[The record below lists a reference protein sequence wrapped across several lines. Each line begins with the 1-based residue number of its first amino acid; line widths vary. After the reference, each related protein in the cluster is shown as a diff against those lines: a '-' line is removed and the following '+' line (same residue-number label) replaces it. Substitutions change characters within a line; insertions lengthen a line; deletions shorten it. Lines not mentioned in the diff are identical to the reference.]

1 MTSEPETTEINPP
14 PPPPAAADV
23 AAVAERHRQ
32 RRIFVGILLT
42 LATIVGLFGI
52 IAVWANRQVL
62 NTDNVTDMSSRILA
76 DKQVQTALSAY
87 LVNQL
92 FTSVNVQ
99 GNLQSVLPKQLQ
111 PLAGPLASG
120 TRQIANSQAPRLLAS
135 AKVQAAF
142 SGAVRAAHL
151 TLLKVLN
158 GGGNTVSTHGGLVTL
173 NLRSLITQLA
183 SSLGLSSQLAAAR
196 LKIPS
201 GAGATVRSAAQNKLG
216 IKLPP
221 ASGQLVIL
229 RSHQLKAAQDIVKA
243 LRSLAILLPLVAF
256 ALYAFAV
263 GLAKGWRRRALG
275 ACGWC
280 LFGTGIFVLLFR
292 RVGGNALVNNLVKID
307 SNRPAVH
314 QIWMIAT
321 SLLYDIAI
329 AVIVYGLIITLV
341 SWLFGNTRPAT
352 AVRRAL
358 APTLRDEPVW
368 TWVTVAIVF
377 LLIVVWGPTPAFR
390 QIIPI
395 IIIGALVALAVELLH
410 RRAAEEFPDARR
422 GDTFRAIRAWYS
434 AHRSGTA
441 ATSSADARASHRADE
456 LERLAALHDR
466 GVLTDDEF
474 AVQKA
479 LVLGPQ

>member
-1 MTSEPETTEINPP
+1 MTSEPETTEMDLPE
-14 PPPPAAADV
+14 PPAGTSGVPTPAT
-23 AAVAERHRQ
+23 RRRQ
-32 RRIFVGILLT
+32 KRIFVGLLLT

-62 NTDNVTDMSSRILA
+62 NTDNVTNMSSRILA

-92 FTSVNVQ
+92 FASVNVQ
-99 GNLQSVLPKQLQ
+99 GSLQSVLPKPLQ

-120 TRQIANSQAPRLLAS
+120 TRQIANSQAPKLLAS
-135 AKVQAAF
+135 SRVQDAF
-142 SGAVRAAHL
+142 RGAVRAAHL
-151 TLLKVLN
+151 SLLKVLN

-183 SSLGLSSQLAAAR
+183 SSLGLSNQLAAAKS
-196 LKIPS
+196 KIPS
-201 GAGATVRSAAQNKLG
+201 GAGATARNAAQSKLG

-221 ASGQLVIL
+221 ASGQIVIL
-229 RSHQLKAAQDIVKA
+229 RSHQLKAAQNIVKA
-243 LRSLAILLPLVAF
+243 LRSLAIVLPLVAF

-263 GLAKGWRRRALG
+263 ALAKGWRRRALG

-292 RVGGNALVNNLVKID
+292 RIGGNALVNNLVKID

-314 QIWMIAT
+314 QIWTIAT

-329 AVIVYGLIITLV
+329 AVLIYGLIIAIAA
-341 SWLFGNTRPAT
+341 WLGGPSRPAT
-352 AVRRAL
+352 AIRRAL
-358 APTLRDEPVW
+358 APPLRDEPVW
-368 TWVTVAIVF
+368 TWATVVVVF

-395 IIIGALVALAVELLH
+395 IVIAALVVLGVEVL
-410 RRAAEEFPDARR
+410 RRSTAEQFPNAQR
-422 GDTFRAIRAWYS
+422 GDTLHAAQAWYS
-434 AHRSGTA
+434 SHRSGTA
-441 ATSSADARASHRADE
+441 ATSSADARAGHRADE

-466 GVLTDDEF
+466 GVLTDEEF
-474 AVQKA
+474 ASQKA
-479 LVLGPQ
+479 LVLGQR

>member
-1 MTSEPETTEINPP
+1 MTSEQETTEMDPP
-14 PPPPAAADV
+14 QPPAAAGV
-23 AAVAERHRQ
+23 PAATRRRQ
-32 RRIFVGILLT
+32 RRIFVGVLLT

-62 NTDNVTDMSSRILA
+62 NTDNVTSMSSRILA

-92 FTSVNVQ
+92 FTAVNVQ
-99 GNLQSVLPKQLQ
+99 GSLQSVLPKQLQ

-158 GGGNTVSTHGGLVTL
+158 GGGNTVSTSGGVVTL

-183 SSLGLSSQLAAAR
+183 SSLGLSSQLAAAKS
-196 LKIPS
+196 KIPS
-201 GAGATVRSAAQNKLG
+201 GASTTVRSAAQNKLG

-221 ASGQLVIL
+221 SSGELVIL
-229 RSHQLKAAQDIVKA
+229 RAHQLNTAQKIVKA
-243 LRSLAILLPLVAF
+243 LRSLAIVLPLVAF

-263 GLAKGWRRRALG
+263 GLAKGWRRKALRN
-275 ACGWC
+275 CGWC

-292 RVGGNALVNNLVKID
+292 RIGGNALVNNLVKID

-314 QIWMIAT
+314 QIWTIAT

-329 AVIVYGLIITLV
+329 AVIVYGLVIVLV
-341 SWLFGNTRPAT
+341 SWLFGQTRPAT
-352 AVRRAL
+352 ALRRAL

-368 TWVTVAIVF
+368 TWVAVAIVF

-390 QIIPI
+390 QLIPI
-395 IIIGALVALAVELLH
+395 IVIGALIALAVELLH
-410 RRAAEEFPDARR
+410 RRAAEEFPDAQR
-422 GDTFRAIRAWYS
+422 GDTFRAIRAWYA
-434 AHRSGTA
+434 AHRSGA
-441 ATSSADARASHRADE
+441 ASTSSADARASHRADE

-474 AVQKA
+474 ASQKA
-479 LVLGPQ
+479 LVLGQP

>member
-1 MTSEPETTEINPP
+1 MTSEPETTEMDPP
-14 PPPPAAADV
+14 QPPAAADV
-23 AAVAERHRQ
+23 PGATRHRQ
-32 RRIFVGILLT
+32 RRIFVGVLLT

-62 NTDNVTDMSSRILA
+62 NTDNVTNMSSRILA

-92 FTSVNVQ
+92 FASVNVQ
-99 GNLQSVLPKQLQ
+99 GSLQSVLPKPLQ

-135 AKVQAAF
+135 AKIQAAF

-158 GGGNTVSTHGGLVTL
+158 GGGNTVSTRSGIVTL

-196 LKIPS
+196 SKIPS

-221 ASGQLVIL
+221 ASGELVIL
-229 RSHQLKAAQDIVKA
+229 RAHQLNTAQNIVKA
-243 LRSLAILLPLVAF
+243 LRSLAIVLPLVAF

-263 GLAKGWRRRALG
+263 ALAKGWRRRALG

-292 RVGGNALVNNLVKID
+292 RIGGNALVNNLVKID

-314 QIWMIAT
+314 QIWTIAT

-329 AVIVYGLIITLV
+329 AVLIYGLIIAIAA
-341 SWLFGNTRPAT
+341 WLGGPSRPAT
-352 AVRRAL
+352 AIRRAL
-358 APTLRDEPVW
+358 APPLRDEPVW
-368 TWVTVAIVF
+368 TWATVAVVF

-395 IIIGALVALAVELLH
+395 IVIAALVVLGVELL
-410 RRAAEEFPDARR
+410 RRSTAEQFPNAQR
-422 GDTFRAIRAWYS
+422 GDTLHAAQAWYS

-441 ATSSADARASHRADE
+441 TTSSADARAGHRADE

-466 GVLTDDEF
+466 GALTDEEF
-474 AVQKA
+474 ASQKA
-479 LVLGPQ
+479 LVLGDR